1 MVTALGAIDVL
12 YNDLRI
18 KKCKNVSCSDW
29 ISKLK
34 TNDTATD
41 HYIETYSNC

>member
-1 MVTALGAIDVL
+1 MTAALGAIDDL
-12 YNDLRI
+12 YNDLRE

-34 TNDTATD
+34 INDTASD
-41 HYIETYSNC
+41 HYIKTYSNC